1 MPYFVLKSV
10 VRFKDTQYMIVIK
23 TFNFF
28 SKFAFQPTCL
38 HDFAFQPRWLSRFSL
53 SQAYTKPTQSLHDT
67 YTKTALLRREAY
79 TTEAD

>member
-10 VRFKDTQYMIVIK
+10 VRFKDRQYMIIIK

-38 HDFAFQPRWLSRFSL
+38 HDFVPETRWLSRFSL
-53 SQAYTKPTQSLHDT
+53 LQAYTKPTLSLH
-67 YTKTALLRREAY
+67 
-79 TTEAD
+79 